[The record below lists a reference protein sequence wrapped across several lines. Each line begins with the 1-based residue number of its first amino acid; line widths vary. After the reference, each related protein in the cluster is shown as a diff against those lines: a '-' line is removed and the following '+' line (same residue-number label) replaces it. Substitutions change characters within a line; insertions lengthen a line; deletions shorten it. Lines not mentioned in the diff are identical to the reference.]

1 MNIIHFSALADN
13 ILLVGLTYG
22 AHRKEQ
28 IFLLYRQL
36 LLHLPHLPNR
46 FHRLNC
52 LNRFLPVSYTHLQ
65 CIINGKLTNL
75 SNNNHENGYFVDQHT
90 YKCAKKYNV
99 SGYNIPN
106 KFSLELFAFISKADT
121 SEENY
126 PVAFTKLFNGQYD
139 GITDNDKN
147 AVWYISTDIDKSKV
161 KISSITKDINLK
173 LPNSDATVEKA
184 VFSPFGNQLV
194 LSLIHI

>member
-1 MNIIHFSALADN
+1 MC
-13 ILLVGLTYG
+13 
-22 AHRKEQ
+22 E
-28 IFLLYRQL
+28 
-36 LLHLPHLPNR
+36 
-46 FHRLNC
+46 
-52 LNRFLPVSYTHLQ
+52 
-65 CIINGKLTNL
+65 
-75 SNNNHENGYFVDQHT
+75 
-90 YKCAKKYNV
+90 KYNV

-161 KISSITKDINLK
+161 KVNSTTKDINLK
-173 LPNSDATVEKA
+173 LPNSDATVEKPYFHHSA
-184 VFSPFGNQLV
+184 I
-194 LSLIHI
+194 SL